1 MRILKQKIIFPV
13 IILVVGLSMNAGSYE
28 PGQVYKRIIEKKV
41 IRIGISTHYPP
52 LNFNSGKKG
61 VEIEMAEKLGKFMG
75 VRVVK
80 IPMTVA
86 EFVPAI
92 KSGKVDIVIAGFS
105 RNIQRARTI
114 WFSKPYITLSPG
126 VLVIKGV
133 LPQTR
138 FGDEFEESPIKTI
151 WDLKRVSRF
160 RFAVKKGSTYE
171 YLLNDKM
178 PDMPK
183 VIVKT
188 TEEGLNLLK
197 TGKAHGF
204 VHDSLYLQY
213 LYRTSALYRAPYRL
227 LTGGNLVEKICVGLP
242 FGDTILKNQ
251 VDVFIE
257 ELIREGLIEEWLKK
271 YDQK

>member
-1 MRILKQKIIFPV
+1 MRILMQKIFLPV
-13 IILVVGLSMNAGSYE
+13 IILVLSISLNAVSYE
-28 PGQVYKRIIEKKV
+28 PGQVYKSIMEKKV
-41 IRIGISTHYPP
+41 IRIGISKHYPP
-52 LNFNSGKKG
+52 LNFHSGKKG
-61 VEIEMAEKLGKFMG
+61 LEIEMAKKLGEFLG
-75 VRVVK
+75 VRVIKV
-80 IPMTVA
+80 PMTVA
-86 EFVPAI
+86 DFVPAI
-92 KSGKVDIVIAGFS
+92 KRGKVDIVIAGFS
-105 RNIQRARTI
+105 RNIQRARDI
-114 WFSKPYITLSPG
+114 WFSRPYITLSPG

-151 WDLKRVSRF
+151 WDLKRISRF

-171 YLLNDKM
+171 YLLNDRM
-178 PDMPK
+178 PNMPK

-188 TEEGLNLLK
+188 TEEGLNMLK

-204 VHDSLYLQY
+204 VHDSLFLQY
-213 LYRTSALYRAPYRL
+213 LYRTSASYREPYRL
-227 LTGGNLVEKICVGLP
+227 LTGGSLVEKICVGLP

-257 ELIREGLIEEWLKK
+257 ELLREGLIEEWLKK

>member
-1 MRILKQKIIFPV
+1 MRILKRRIFLPV
-13 IILVVGLSMNAGSYE
+13 TVLLISISLNADSYN
-28 PGQVYKRIIEKKV
+28 PGQVYKSIMDKKV

-52 LNFNSGKKG
+52 LNFHSGKKG
-61 VEIEMAEKLGKFMG
+61 VEIEMAKKLGEFLG

-80 IPMTVA
+80 VPMTVG
-86 EFVPAI
+86 EFLPALR
-92 KSGKVDIVIAGFS
+92 KGKVDIVIAGFS
-105 RNIQRARTI
+105 RNIQRARYI

-126 VLVIKGV
+126 VLVVKGV

-151 WDLKRVSRF
+151 WDLKRISRF

-171 YLLNDKM
+171 YLLNNKM
-178 PDMPK
+178 PNMPK

-188 TEEGLNLLK
+188 TEEGLNMLK
-197 TGKAHGF
+197 SGKAHGF

-213 LYRTSALYRAPYRL
+213 LYSTSASYRTPYRL
-227 LTGGNLVEKICVGLP
+227 LTGGSLVEKICAGLP